1 MDPGFDHVGNRA
13 DIKKKDT
20 RVRVCDYT
28 YRGGA
33 ALL

>member
-13 DIKKKDT
+13 DIKKDT